1 MRGGTWNDARQEAEF
16 TRLFRY
22 VIDQVGGEV
31 LEFADRQSAVDA
43 MMLHELL
50 DFVEDT
56 RSL

>member
-16 TRLFRY
+16 TRLFSY